1 MKSLFTR
8 MTGRSLVVVS
18 LLAMIAGMLQPP
30 GARAQAS
37 YWIPPKDTVWQ
48 LQWTND
54 PITGD
59 VLAAIKMA
67 IIPLYT
73 TNPAQPDAPQEQITD
88 LHAKK
93 IKAVCSLP
101 AGVVNIVNDPDRSW
115 FTQRMWGKGASYWQ
129 DQRWLDVRNTGVRKL
144 IESRIAYAISIGC
157 DAIEV
162 QWVDGYIQDTGL
174 PITYGDQL
182 AFNRWLATTAH
193 QHGIAIGLRNDFD
206 QIADLEDWYDFAVA
220 DNCMGT
226 AECELFAPFTD
237 SGKPV
242 FNVEYTSTS
251 GEIHI
256 CNASAYYDFNTII
269 KTYGVDASWQK
280 CN

>member
-1 MKSLFTR
+1 MKSLFARLTR
-8 MTGRSLVVVS
+8 RSLVAVS
-18 LLAMIAGMLQPP
+18 LLALMAGILQPL

-48 LQWTND
+48 LQWSNAA
-54 PITGD
+54 ITGS
-59 VLAAIKMA
+59 VQSAIKMA

-73 TNPAQPDAPQEQITD
+73 TDPNKPNAPRDQIVD
-88 LHAKK
+88 LHKQN

-101 AGVVNIVNDPDRSW
+101 AGVVNIVNDPDRSG

-144 IESRIAYAISIGC
+144 IEARIVYAISLGC

-182 AFNRWLATTAH
+182 AYNRWLAKRPLTDISSAW
-193 QHGIAIGLRNDFD
+193 RS
-206 QIADLEDWYDFAVA
+206 AVRTPPHA
-220 DNCMGT
+220 AARRPSRTPSPRDKG
-226 AECELFAPFTD
+226 AAARRGPGRRAGRR
-237 SGKPV
+237 SPR
-242 FNVEYTSTS
+242 
-251 GEIHI
+251 
-256 CNASAYYDFNTII
+256 
-269 KTYGVDASWQK
+269 WRR
-280 CN
+280 

>member
-1 MKSLFTR
+1 MKSLFARSTR
-8 MTGRSLVVVS
+8 CFLVIVS
-18 LLAMIAGMLQPP
+18 LLALMASISQPL
-30 GARAQAS
+30 GVHAQAS
-37 YWIPPKDTVWQ
+37 YWIPPKDIAWQ
-48 LQWTND
+48 LQWTNA
-54 PITGD
+54 PITSP
-59 VLAAIKMA
+59 VLNAIQMA

-73 TNPAQPDAPQEQITD
+73 TDPNKPDAPKNQITD
-88 LHAKK
+88 LHAQK

-101 AGVVNIVNDPDRSW
+101 AGVVNIVNDPDRSG

-144 IESRIAYAISIGC
+144 IEARIVYAISLGC

-174 PITYGDQL
+174 PIMYGDQL

-206 QIADLEDWYDFAVA
+206 QIADLEDWFDFAVA

-226 AECELFAPFTD
+226 AECALLAPFTD

-256 CNASAYYDFNTII
+256 CNASAYYGFNTII
-269 KTYGVDASWQK
+269 KTYGIDASWQK